1 MKQNVKYIIM
11 LLRVK
16 KTGVEMMNNILL
28 AVTGGIAAYKAIDLT
43 SKLTQGGYD
52 VRVMLTEHAQQFVTP
67 LSFQAISRNAVYTN
81 TFLEENPAEIQHI
94 ALGDW
99 ADVIVVAPATANI
112 ISKLSHGIADDMVT
126 TTLLATTT
134 PKFMAPAMNV
144 HMFENPRIQANI
156 QTLIDDGYHFIEPGE
171 GFLACGYVAKG
182 RMAEPLEIKAVIDRQ
197 GQKNAEKIQ
206 SAYFRDKKVLIT
218 AGPTIETIDPVR
230 FVSNRA
236 SGKMGYAIAEALQK
250 LGAEVTLV
258 TGPTSIEAPRHV
270 EVVQVTTAEDMFQA
284 VRQRFKQQDIIF
296 KTAAVSDYTPVDP
309 LPHKMKKQNG
319 DVTVT
324 FKRTQ
329 DILKYLGEHKTTQKL
344 VGFAAETQNMESYAQ
359 DKLARKNADVI
370 IANNVGDTSIG
381 FSSDNNE
388 VSLYFKDGTF
398 ETLQKGPKKKLAF
411 QILSILES
419 RWDV

>member
-1 MKQNVKYIIM
+1 MK
-11 LLRVK
+11 
-16 KTGVEMMNNILL
+16 NILL

-99 ADVIVVAPATANI
+99 ADAIVVAPATANI

-197 GQKNAEKIQ
+197 GQENAEKSQ
-206 SAYFRDKKVLIT
+206 SAYFNHKKVLVT
-218 AGPTIETIDPVR
+218 AGPTVETIDPVR

-250 LGAEVTLV
+250 VGAKVTLV
-258 TGPTSIEAPRHV
+258 TGPTSIEPPRHV

-284 VRQRFKQQDIIF
+284 VKQRFEQQDIIF
-296 KTAAVSDYTPVDP
+296 KTAAVSDYTPVEP
-309 LPHKMKKQNG
+309 LPHKMKKQDG

-359 DKLARKNADVI
+359 DKLVRKNADVI

-381 FSSDNNE
+381 FSSDHNE

>member
-1 MKQNVKYIIM
+1 MK
-11 LLRVK
+11 
-16 KTGVEMMNNILL
+16 NILL

-99 ADVIVVAPATANI
+99 ADAIVVAPATANI

-197 GQKNAEKIQ
+197 GQENAEKSQ
-206 SAYFRDKKVLIT
+206 SAYFNHKKVLVT
-218 AGPTIETIDPVR
+218 AGPTVETIDPVR

-250 LGAEVTLV
+250 VGAEVTLV
-258 TGPTSIEAPRHV
+258 TGPTSIEPPRHV
-270 EVVQVTTAEDMFQA
+270 EVVQVTTAEEMFQA
-284 VRQRFKQQDIIF
+284 VKQRFEQQDIIF
-296 KTAAVSDYTPVDP
+296 KTAAVSDYTPVEP
-309 LPHKMKKQNG
+309 LPHKMKKQDG
-319 DVTVT
+319 DVTVP